1 MGSGESYKLWIINS
15 TTPKRFRA
23 RGKKKIIKKKKK
35 GEKKNFYGVCFVFLS
50 WQTRSLTSKPNRRAY
65 AGCCG
70 HGDSVINFLPPVSY
84 LPLKEPKLHGEHA
97 DHSEAASWNGPAH
110 AD

>member
-1 MGSGESYKLWIINS
+1 MGSGESYKLWIIIQQPQNGFVQE
-15 TTPKRFRA
+15 RE
-23 RGKKKIIKKKKK
+23 KKKKK
-35 GEKKNFYGVCFVFLS
+35 EKKIFYALCFVFLS

-70 HGDSVINFLPPVSY
+70 HGDSVINLLPPVSY

>member
-1 MGSGESYKLWIINS
+1 MGSGESYKLWIIIQQPQNGFVQE
-15 TTPKRFRA
+15 KGKN
-23 RGKKKIIKKKKK
+23 GKKK
-35 GEKKNFYGVCFVFLS
+35 FYGCFVFLS